1 MAFFSEN
8 YLVTKPVLE
17 KFTVAAA
24 SSVTEK
30 LQVESPES
38 AIEHSYASLFSTANR
53 SFFQREYTIA
63 LRLYQELRYTILV
76 QSHPEMPATP
86 GGSAVVNGIFHLANM
101 DALFELS
108 RQHYLR
114 TKPGDPIE
122 MKINWGP
129 LVQPGLFTQPAEFAP
144 FVSIGLDAK
153 KVNPKAV
160 DILRESARDF
170 VRNNSLDSAT
180 KTYTTAKTIAETL
193 GDTTLVADLTMES
206 AAIMATYA
214 TGAERKTTLQ
224 KAKGLFDEAQKY
236 YESVGDEAALAAVKT
251 NLKAIEAD
259 INAASTPAGPA
270 GPAGPG
276 TVGPAT
282 HLGHLGHL
290 GAAIGAAPLAHV
302 LAIQPKRATQTVYKT
317 RSNGTWTNGAEIVT
331 NASKAPAKDR
341 LVGLVSAGG
350 AKNVSLSSDK
360 YKPQLETIYKARIT
374 ATKLEELKWYEQVVT
389 NFVAYIPH
397 LYFFV
402 LPVAIGD
409 TYVELGLYDKGIAE
423 YKTALQ
429 YAFIN
434 HGIEAKYVWLKMAQA
449 TIRKGDE
456 LFRRE
461 RRNDARAVYETLIST
476 AGVIPN
482 GSQLYNVAPL
492 APVKK
497 DAQEVAKRL
506 LKQPFTSVNPS
517 IYSVISQAY
526 IHLQQIAGGLNILG
540 LGDNDF
546 PVFRFKYL
554 QSVATYLADNAIQAE
569 RTFITFRSS
578 AEKQKM
584 ERIQLEN
591 AVALNQSAV
600 SVEEAR
606 LLDAKKEVEI
616 ASKTETFSQIR
627 ADNAEANLN
636 DWETIGWE
644 LATVNAALAWASNA
658 ANDQDIKYT
667 GVYYHGES
675 HDFDTDVEDF
685 YDSVGEWREW
695 LNYDIQ
701 RNRLD
706 RQVAEADAELAIAKA
721 RREQAELRVHIQELN
736 VELAEVRLEGAV
748 AMLEYSQDQMFDE
761 DLWFRLAAGM
771 QDLARWYLD
780 KATYAAFLMQRAYD
794 LEFDRNLHRIRT
806 DYGLGGADGL
816 LGGDHLK
823 RDIASFAVDYLQN
836 AQKKNPVRLLLSLRE
851 EFPHGWKGFTQT
863 GELSFRT
870 HLEIWD
876 RKFPG
881 TIRRK
886 LKKVEIFVEGLVPS
900 EGSYGLL
907 EHQGISTEW
916 ARGTNSYFRRTR
928 VTPPDRLVLSSYQ
941 FRRDISVF
949 QPSEEMLDVFENL
962 GPEGNWRLQLPPA
975 VNDLD
980 YQAIS
985 DIKVAFYFD
994 ADFDP
999 DLRQHVENLYP
1010 KTGGKVI
1017 VLSSRFH
1024 FPDSYFHIDSEKAVT
1039 FQLHPGRFAK
1049 NHTNPQLQRF
1059 AVRIFRKAG
1068 AAPGPIPLVIG
1079 RLSDGNETAVTT
1091 TAQGFILS
1099 NITTMAP
1106 FADWKGDTAVDSF
1119 VVRFPDDFDT
1129 TQIDDIQL
1137 TIDYTFNYRTTA

>member
-30 LQVESPES
+30 LQVEGPET
-38 AIEHSYASLFSTANR
+38 ALEHSYASLFSTANR

-63 LRLYQELRYTILV
+63 LRLYLELRYTILV
-76 QSHPEMPATP
+76 QSHPEMPQTP
-86 GGSAVVNGIFHLANM
+86 GGSAVLNGIFHLANM

-108 RQHYLR
+108 RQHYAR
-114 TKPGDPIE
+114 TKPGEPIE
-122 MKINWGP
+122 MKVNLGP
-129 LVQPGLFTQPAEFAP
+129 LVQPGLFAQPPEFAP
-144 FVSIGLDAK
+144 FLSVGLDAK
-153 KVNPKAV
+153 KVHPKAV
-160 DILRESARDF
+160 DTMREAARDF
-170 VRNNSLDSAT
+170 VRNNSLDAAT
-180 KTYTTAKTIAETL
+180 KTYTAAKKIAETN
-193 GDTTLVADLTMES
+193 GDTALVADLTMES
-206 AAIMATYA
+206 AAILATYA
-214 TGAERKTTLQ
+214 TGAERKATLQ
-224 KAKGLFDEAQKY
+224 KAKALFDEAQNY
-236 YESVGDEAALAAVKT
+236 YESVGDEAGLAATKN
-251 NLKAIEAD
+251 NLKAVEAD
-259 INAASTPAGPA
+259 IAAASQPAGPIAIGPIVPTGPIGHA
-270 GPAGPG
+270 GGI
-276 TVGPAT
+276 
-282 HLGHLGHL
+282 LG
-290 GAAIGAAPLAHV
+290 GAAIAHA
-302 LAIQPKRATQTVYKT
+302 LAIQPKRVTQMVYKA
-317 RSNGTWTNGAEIVT
+317 RSNGVWTNGAEVVT
-331 NASKAPAKDR
+331 NASKAAAKNR
-341 LVGLVSAGG
+341 SVGLISSIGTNTVSISA
-350 AKNVSLSSDK
+350 DK
-360 YKPQLETIYKARIT
+360 YKPQLEAIYKARVT
-374 ATKLEELKWYEQVVT
+374 ATKLEELKWFEQVVT

-423 YKTALQ
+423 YKTALN

-461 RRNDARAVYETLIST
+461 RRNEAKAAYETLITT

-482 GSQLYNVAPL
+482 GSPMYNHAPL
-492 APVKK
+492 TPVKK

-540 LGDNDF
+540 LGNNDF

-600 SVEEAR
+600 AVEEAR
-606 LLDAKKEVEI
+606 LLDAQKEVDI
-616 ASKTETFSQIR
+616 ASKTEAFSKLR
-627 ADNAEANLN
+627 ADNADANLN
-636 DWETIGWE
+636 DWETMGWE

-658 ANDQDIKYT
+658 ANDQDINYT
-667 GVYYHGES
+667 GVYYQGKS
-675 HDFDTDVEDF
+675 HDFSTDVEDF

-701 RNRLD
+701 RNRLE
-706 RQVAEADAELAIAKA
+706 RQAAEADAELAIAKA
-721 RREQAELRVHIQELN
+721 RRQQAELRVQIQRLN

-748 AMLEYSQDQMFDE
+748 EMLEYSQDQMFDE

-836 AQKKNPVRLLLSLRE
+836 AQKKNPVRLLMSLRE
-851 EFPHGWKGFTQT
+851 QFPHGWHQFTQT
-863 GELSFRT
+863 GELPFRT

-881 TIRRK
+881 TVRRK
-886 LKKVEIFVEGLVPS
+886 LKKVEIFVEGLIPA
-900 EGSYGLL
+900 EGTYGLL

-916 ARGTNSYFRRTR
+916 AMGIHGYFRRTR

-949 QPSEEMLDVFENL
+949 QPSEEMLEVFENL
-962 GPEGNWRLQLPPA
+962 GPEGNWRLQLPPG

-985 DIKVAFYFD
+985 DIKIAFYFD
-994 ADFDP
+994 ADYDP
-999 DLRQHVENLYP
+999 DLRNHVENLYSNS
-1010 KTGGKVI
+1010 GGKVV

-1024 FPDSYFHIDSEKAVT
+1024 FPDSYFRLDTERAVT
-1039 FQLHPGRFAK
+1039 FQLHPSRFAY
-1049 NHTNPQLQRF
+1049 NHSNPQLRRM
-1059 AVRIFRKAG
+1059 AVRVQRKAG
-1068 AAPGPIPLVIG
+1068 VAPGPISLVIT
-1079 RLSDGNETAVTT
+1079 RLSDGSEVAVTT
-1091 TAQGFILS
+1091 NQGGLVAS
-1099 NITTMAP
+1099 DKATMAP
-1106 FADWKGDTAVDSF
+1106 FADWKGDSAADSF
-1119 VVRFPDDFDT
+1119 VVRFQGDFDT
-1129 TQIDDIQL
+1129 SQIDDIQL
-1137 TIDYTFNYRTTA
+1137 TIDYGFTYRTTA